1 LRAFTKVSPLR
12 RAGLWG
18 FSLEASQTPG
28 GVGFFVGFLTDK
40 PSRTTGLAS
49 ASLQPPECV
58 ALAYVRPAGGSLRRR
73 LVSRPTSLFRRSFE
87 LLTKYTARPPRFQF
101 QENSSAV
108 LARHIPLSTFPS
120 GEREKYARN
129 FFRESLALIVRSG
142 FPSGEREKY
151 ARNFFRESLALIVR
165 SGLSRELLRTG
176 TGKH

>member
-1 LRAFTKVSPLR
+1 LAEGYLRAFSKVSPLR
-12 RAGLWG
+12 RAGLRG
-18 FSLEASQTPG
+18 YSLESRQAPR
-28 GVGFFVGFLTDK
+28 GVGFFVGFLTGK
-40 PSRTTGLAS
+40 PSKTTGLAS
-49 ASLQPPECV
+49 ASLQLPECV
-58 ALAYVRPAGGSLRRR
+58 VLAYVRPAGRSIHRR

-120 GEREKYARN
+120 GEQ
-129 FFRESLALIVRSG
+129 
-142 FPSGEREKY
+142 EKY

-165 SGLSRELLRTG
+165 SGLPRELLRTG